1 MAAGGGRTVWAATAE
16 GVARLD
22 GDERTVLPQHGY
34 VTGGERVAIDALV
47 VDEDGPRWMGT
58 TGGVARFD
66 GDEWAAYTLG
76 AALGV
81 TAVTLADDG
90 TVRTGSES
98 SVAAFDGESW
108 EMHSTTPDRVE
119 HDPVL
124 ALDVVDD
131 GTLWADTR
139 GQGVWEIP
147 RDE

>member
-1 MAAGGGRTVWAATAE
+1 MWADTAE
-16 GVARLD
+16 DRS
-22 GDERTVLPQHGY
+22 
-34 VTGGERVAIDALV
+34 
-47 VDEDGPRWMGT
+47 
-58 TGGVARFD
+58 RFD
-66 GDEWAAYTLG
+66 EGEGSTPVSEG
-76 AALGV
+76 AVNADA
-81 TAVTLADDG
+81 AVTLADDG

-108 EMHSTTPDRVE
+108 EVHSTAPGRVE